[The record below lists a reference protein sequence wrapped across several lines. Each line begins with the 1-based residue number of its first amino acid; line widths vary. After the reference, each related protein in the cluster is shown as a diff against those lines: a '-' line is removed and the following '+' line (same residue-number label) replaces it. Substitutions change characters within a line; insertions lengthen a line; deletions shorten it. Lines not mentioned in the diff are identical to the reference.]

1 MHRAL
6 SVINHVKLFII
17 FVILLMLLPVGLLA
31 YHNKPDGY
39 NGMKWGADIST
50 LKNMK
55 YVKAEPNKIN
65 VVLYT
70 REGDV
75 LRLGNAI
82 LKSIEHGFFDGKF
95 FSVTI
100 KVANLFN
107 YIALKGAVFEKF
119 GQGTEFDQLSERYYW
134 DGSTT
139 RITLVSAFDLS

>member
-1 MHRAL
+1 
-6 SVINHVKLFII
+6 
-17 FVILLMLLPVGLLA
+17 MLLPVGLIA
-31 YHNKPDGY
+31 YHNEPDGY
-39 NGMKWGADIST
+39 NGMKWGTDIST
-50 LKNMK
+50 LKNIK

-65 VVLYT
+65 VVFYT
-70 REGDV
+70 REGGV

-82 LKSIEHGFFDGKF
+82 LKSIEYGFFDGKF

-100 KVANLFN
+100 KVADLFN
-107 YIALKGAVFEKF
+107 YIALKSAVFEKF